1 MRFRFSFLSVGAFT
15 VCSLICLFIAQTHEA
30 GAQDKEIIVEGRVYD
45 IEYPKLS
52 LEHLMIISRQKNRG
66 IFADSDNRFSI
77 KIQSN
82 DTLLIS
88 ASGYELKKISF
99 RDSMPRERY
108 IVNIPVKKLVVE
120 LKGITIDR
128 KRELKEI
135 EDDIAKLGYSPKD
148 FRLHGTDAWMS
159 PITAL
164 YEEFSK
170 KARAR
175 RQVAEWMNRDNRNTL
190 LKELFRYYERA
201 GLMQLPEDRYDDFI
215 TYLNFTDEQLQ
226 RFSQY
231 DLAVYIRN
239 RYYHFAR

>member
-1 MRFRFSFLSVGAFT
+1 MRFRFAFFSMCISPVYGLIFLFMLRASGVT
-15 VCSLICLFIAQTHEA
+15 AQER
-30 GAQDKEIIVEGRVYD
+30 EITVEGRVYD
-45 IEYPKLS
+45 TEYPKLS

-82 DTLLIS
+82 DTLWIS

-99 RDSMPRERY
+99 RDSMPRDRY

-128 KRELKEI
+128 KRELREI
-135 EDDIAKLGYSPKD
+135 EEDIGKLGYSPKD

-175 RQVAEWMNRDNRNTL
+175 RQVAEWMNRDNRNAL

-201 GLMQLPEDRYDDFI
+201 GLMQLPEERYDDFI

-239 RYYHFAR
+239 RYYHFGR